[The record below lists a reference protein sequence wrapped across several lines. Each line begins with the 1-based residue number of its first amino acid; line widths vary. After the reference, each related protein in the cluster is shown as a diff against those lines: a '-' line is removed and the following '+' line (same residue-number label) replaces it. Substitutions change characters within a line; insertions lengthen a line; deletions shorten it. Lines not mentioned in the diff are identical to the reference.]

1 MTVEQEAKCALYGF
15 HGEGFTEGKDVT
27 GSLVVRTSVVV
38 ARGSL
43 SLAASVLGTTAA
55 RALRGF
61 PTVSLVVGTT
71 VVAADPLRVA
81 LRTGTS
87 AAGSEPGDKAL
98 PQSLPP
104 VREADRKAD
113 LSELGSEPSELGSD
127 SNSDSSGS
135 ESDSGSG
142 SLDARQMLWS
152 TAHAEIMA
160 VAVEGW

>member
-43 SLAASVLGTTAA
+43 SLAASALGTTAA

-87 AAGSEPGDKAL
+87 AAGSELGDKAL

-113 LSELGSEPSELGSD
+113 RRAGRSQPLRS
-127 SNSDSSGS
+127 
-135 ESDSGSG
+135 
-142 SLDARQMLWS
+142 RR
-152 TAHAEIMA
+152 
-160 VAVEGW
+160 